1 MCVWES
7 ASLVT
12 VKLAPDPE
20 EEEEEE
26 EEGYLYSDET
36 VQGPRAPAVKLTAHE
51 GRPGPGRLGHGPVRA
66 RALARGRG
74 PLALS

>member
-36 VQGPRAPAVKLTAHE
+36 VEGPRAPAVKLTAHTVTR
-51 GRPGPGRLGHGPVRA
+51 GGQARGSWATVRFGPGP
-66 RALARGRG
+66 
-74 PLALS
+74 